1 VGSRLEQHLNG
12 VSPNPARWSDF
23 YQGEATI
30 GPPSKPGDEPKKT
43 FDSLKTDDLLARAR
57 FNMPVHAFGYN
68 WLDSCAEAGERL
80 AKKIDEVIA
89 QYDTGPF
96 WCKQVILVTHSM
108 GGLVARH
115 CATQVDG
122 AAAKIAGI
130 MHGVMPTNGAAV
142 AYRRCKVGMQDES
155 RTAGWVIGSD
165 GQEVRAVFAQAP
177 GALQLLPDTRYP
189 ADWLQLQCPS
199 LGNRILSAADPYVEV
214 YQNRDSLP
222 GSQQCGRRHRP
233 GGVGRRAQER
243 GCRPCQ
249 AAVRPD
255 WH

>member
-1 VGSRLEQHLNG
+1 VKLVARPCVLPVVFVPGIMGSNLRNKTTKAPVWRLDASWISGDVPSISWIRKMAKANPGQRQTMLHPDRCEVDPDGVVPNWVASVGDKAALSKRGWGEIGETSYQSVLVWLEQHLNG

-30 GPPSKPGDEPKKT
+30 GPMPKPGDEPKLTPGIKMGIEGQPFGAEKA

-89 QYDTGPF
+89 LYDTGPF

-122 AAAKIAGI
+122 AAAKK
-130 MHGVMPTNGAAV
+130 PT
-142 AYRRCKVGMQDES
+142 
-155 RTAGWVIGSD
+155 
-165 GQEVRAVFAQAP
+165 
-177 GALQLLPDTRYP
+177 
-189 ADWLQLQCPS
+189 
-199 LGNRILSAADPYVEV
+199 
-214 YQNRDSLP
+214 
-222 GSQQCGRRHRP
+222 
-233 GGVGRRAQER
+233 
-243 GCRPCQ
+243 
-249 AAVRPD
+249 
-255 WH
+255 